1 MKNTQSLTKKLK
13 YKYDRIYLVITQ
25 TKANIKRHFDH
36 NKVWKES
43 SSILQK
49 KKKKKPKNIWF
60 TCYAHNKATWNNK
73 DYILWMVEAVKV
85 VLFVQDRFSPN
96 RWVQMFCSSFTITS
110 FCPLVASASASVG
123 GISFW
128 P

>member
-49 KKKKKPKNIWF
+49 KKKKNPKTFGLLVMHII
-60 TCYAHNKATWNNK
+60 K
-73 DYILWMVEAVKV
+73 L
-85 VLFVQDRFSPN
+85 LG
-96 RWVQMFCSSFTITS
+96 ITK
-110 FCPLVASASASVG
+110 
-123 GISFW
+123 ITYYEW
-128 P
+128 